1 MEFTRIN
8 IDPEICGG
16 KPIIRGMRIRVSDVL
31 DMLSSGM
38 TEEEILED
46 YPYLEEEDIRECL
59 RYASRLSSHQKIE
72 LAKRS

>member
-1 MEFTRIN
+1 MQFTRIH

-16 KPIIRGMRIRVSDVL
+16 KPIIRGMRIMVSDVL

-38 TEEEILED
+38 TQEEILD
-46 YPYLEEEDIRECL
+46 DFPYLEEEDIRECL

-72 LAKRS
+72 LTKSS